1 MDLCKVIVCHC
12 FRISVGRGS
21 VTKNIRGSFGGV
33 VFRNKSALQSSPT
46 NTSIR
51 TPSNT
56 SPDTLTIT
64 KNVSKSANNSNGW
77 SRCHICNKK
86 FLTPEN
92 LKQHMTLHQGGK
104 PFRCNFCNL
113 RCVLSVLQI
122 MWRYLRKKTFHL
134 CDILHICF

>member
-1 MDLCKVIVCHC
+1 MSKLIICHC

-51 TPSNT
+51 SPSNT

-64 KNVSKSANNSNGW
+64 KNVSKNANNSNGW

-92 LKQHMTLHQGGK
+92 LKQHMSLHQGGK

-113 RCVLSVLQI
+113 RFVSFTSYSL
-122 MWRYLRKKTFHL
+122 YLISGIKT
-134 CDILHICF
+134 LHICNILRIFF